1 MVIVSYRGR
10 LLAGI
15 SAFALFALAAG
26 EASAASNMVWT
37 NFYLSVFGGAASAV
51 GTVDSVAQQTY
62 DPEDWTATTELLS
75 SLGHGAYGGLAIG
88 TEIAPG
94 LRGEVELS
102 TAHLGTSTSWTQDV
116 LDPEAA
122 SYFGSS
128 TGSLDASFVLANI
141 WYDVPGQMS
150 FTPYFG
156 GGVGFADLH
165 GSFTASPTNATFDPE
180 GGLFQFDVN
189 QVAPAAQVGFG
200 ARMEVAPNIT
210 LDVGYRYKG
219 TFGPT
224 PKLSETPS
232 AGGVTVTSSGKGSGN
247 SSWIGVNVFQV
258 GLDFK
263 L

>member
-1 MVIVSYRGR
+1 MSYRGR

-15 SAFALFALAAG
+15 SAFALFALATG
-26 EASAASNMVWT
+26 QASAASNMVWT

-75 SLGHGAYGGLAIG
+75 TLGHGGYGGLAIG

-102 TAHLGTSTSWTQDV
+102 TAHLGTSTAWRQDV
-116 LDPEAA
+116 SDPEAA
-122 SYFGSS
+122 YSTGSS

-141 WYDVPGQMS
+141 WYDIPSTMS
-150 FTPYFG
+150 FTPYIG

-165 GSFTASPTNATFDPE
+165 GSFTASPTDATFDPE
-180 GGLFQFDVN
+180 GGMFQFDVN
-189 QVAPAAQVGFG
+189 QVAPAAQIGLG
-200 ARMEVAPNIT
+200 ARMQLTPSIS
-210 LDVGYRYKG
+210 LDIGYRYKG

-224 PKLSETPS
+224 SKLSETPP
-232 AGGVTVTSSGKGSGN
+232 ADGVTVTSSGKGTGN